1 MNHLSGNVS
10 FLFSSGYFH
19 IFSDASAD
27 FSVLPRILFCIFPSA
42 YEKSAA
48 FFHPDHPFSEI
59 FSLRRNNF
67 SCLFY
72 VELRKFSVCFHN
84 FFAFSEL
91 FQKKNLLFF
100 VSVIGFSGM
109 SFLTIRI
116 FFKFFSWGNWEIFLP
131 VSIFLALLLN
141 FFKRKIRFFQHEF
154 PLRMIH
160 FSFSRGV
167 FSDFFHFIR

>member
-27 FSVLPRILFCIFPSA
+27 FSVLSRILFCIFPSA

-59 FSLRRNNF
+59 FSLRRDNF

-116 FFKFFSWGNWEIFLP
+116 FFKFFSWGN
-131 VSIFLALLLN
+131 
-141 FFKRKIRFFQHEF
+141 
-154 PLRMIH
+154 
-160 FSFSRGV
+160 
-167 FSDFFHFIR
+167 

>member
-84 FFAFSEL
+84 FFAFLKL
-91 FQKKNLLFF
+91 F
-100 VSVIGFSGM
+100 
-109 SFLTIRI
+109 
-116 FFKFFSWGNWEIFLP
+116 
-131 VSIFLALLLN
+131 
-141 FFKRKIRFFQHEF
+141 
-154 PLRMIH
+154 
-160 FSFSRGV
+160 
-167 FSDFFHFIR
+167 